1 MVYKYKRGKTR
12 KDPEV
17 LYLNWRYPHEFMTF
31 IFNIVININVYIYTH
46 TYNDIYIY
54 TFLVFS
60 IP

>member
-46 TYNDIYIY
+46 I
-54 TFLVFS
+54 
-60 IP
+60 